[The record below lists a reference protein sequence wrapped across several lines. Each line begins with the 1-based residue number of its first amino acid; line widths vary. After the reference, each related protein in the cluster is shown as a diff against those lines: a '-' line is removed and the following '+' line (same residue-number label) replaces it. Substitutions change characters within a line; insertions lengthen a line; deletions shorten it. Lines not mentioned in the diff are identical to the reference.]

1 MSRDSQKFLELLKP
15 VYSDIVKFCKYLCR
29 GISVDDAKDVFQ
41 HSMLKAYE
49 NFGSLKDDTKF
60 KSWIFTIVSRE
71 TKNYYRNNFWKKFL
85 PLDFNEK
92 AHNIPV
98 DFKQDE
104 KFDNQNALSIALSE
118 LSVKERSS
126 ILLFEIAGF
135 SIEEIKDIQNES
147 SISAVKSR
155 LSRARLKMKKTI
167 EEIQSGKSISA
178 NINSGEIENE
188 TIKLISESN
197 VR

>member
-15 VYSDIVKFCKYLCR
+15 VYSDVVKFCKYLCR
-29 GISVDDAKDVFQ
+29 DISADDAKDVLQ

-49 NFGSLKDDTKF
+49 NFGSLKDETKF

-71 TKNYYRNNFWKKFL
+71 TKNFYRNNFWKKFL
-85 PLDFNEK
+85 PLEFNEK
-92 AHNIPV
+92 EHDIPV
-98 DFKQDE
+98 DLN
-104 KFDNQNALSIALSE
+104 FDGDIDNKNVLSVALNK

-126 ILLFEIAGF
+126 ILLFEVAGF

-155 LSRARLKMKKTI
+155 LSRARQKMKKTI
-167 EEIQSGKSISA
+167 EGIQSNKSVST

>member
-29 GISVDDAKDVFQ
+29 DISADDAKDVLQ
-41 HSMLKAYE
+41 HSMLKAFE
-49 NFGSLKDDTKF
+49 NFSSLKDETKF

-71 TKNYYRNNFWKKFL
+71 TKNFYRNNFWKKFL
-85 PLDFNEK
+85 PLDFSEK
-92 AHNIPV
+92 EHDIPV

-104 KFDNQNALSIALSE
+104 KFDNHNALSVALSK

-126 ILLFEIAGF
+126 ILLFEVAGF

-155 LSRARLKMKKTI
+155 LSRARQKMKKTI
-167 EEIQSGKSISA
+167 EEIQSDKKVSA